1 MHRRTA
7 LSAMAATALLAATG
21 CSADST
27 AATKDGTTTVTLA
40 LDWTPNTNHTG
51 IYVAQAKGWFKAAGI
66 NVKIVP
72 YGSTA
77 PETLIANHKA
87 DFGISYQGGSPPPA
101 PRARTSPPST
111 R

>member
-7 LSAMAATALLAATG
+7 LSAIAAAAALATVTVTG

-66 NVKIVP
+66 NVKI
-72 YGSTA
+72 
-77 PETLIANHKA
+77 
-87 DFGISYQGGSPPPA
+87 
-101 PRARTSPPST
+101 
-111 R
+111 